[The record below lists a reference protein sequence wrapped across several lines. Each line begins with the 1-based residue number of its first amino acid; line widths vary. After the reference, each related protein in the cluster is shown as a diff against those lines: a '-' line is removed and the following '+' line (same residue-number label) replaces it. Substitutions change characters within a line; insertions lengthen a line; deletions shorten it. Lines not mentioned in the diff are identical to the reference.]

1 MKQVRGAE
9 MPMTRTTDYTLG
21 DLLRRNAA
29 VHGDG
34 IAFRHELQAVTHRA
48 HLQRAQQLAAG
59 LQRLGIAPG
68 ERIAILSKNRVEYVE
83 LLGAAALLGAI
94 VSAINWRL
102 SPAEVLAVLEN
113 DTPRAIVVE
122 DEFWPLLDLALA
134 RTGANLEPLTVGGR
148 RDGFQCI
155 DDLYVEQPA
164 GDAPAAHAPVSA
176 DAPLLLVHTAWTD
189 GRPKAATL
197 SHANLI
203 ANAIQL
209 QAAWQLGADDVYL
222 GCLPLFHSTA
232 ISLTLAVQL
241 AGGATVLTRQ
251 FDPEEAATLTQRHGA
266 TVLGEFAPMLDG
278 LLNVGGDASVRLASL
293 RHVCGL
299 DSPETIR
306 RFEAACPGAIFWAGF
321 GQTEVAGLATLGRFR
336 DAPGAAGFP
345 LGLSAIAIEGEDGR
359 LLPPGGTGEI
369 VVRGP
374 CTCLGYWQ
382 RPEDNAR
389 LLRSGWL
396 HTGDS
401 GRLDAHGRLWYAGR
415 LAAKELIKTGGENV
429 YPSEVEAAIREH
441 SGIAEVAV
449 IGVTDAQWGESI
461 KAVCVA
467 RTGAPPPTPEEI
479 ADFVASRIARY
490 KRPRFV
496 VFVDVLPKKTD
507 EAVDREAVRKLYG

>member
-1 MKQVRGAE
+1 MSRA
-9 MPMTRTTDYTLG
+9 TDYTLG
-21 DLLRRNAA
+21 DLLQRNAT
-29 VHGDG
+29 VHGDS
-34 IAFRHELQAVTHRA
+34 IAFRQDAQAVTHRA
-48 HLQRAQQLAAG
+48 HLERVQQLAAG
-59 LQRLGIAPG
+59 LRRLGIAAG
-68 ERIAILSKNRVEYVE
+68 ERIAILSKNRIEYVE
-83 LLGAAALLGAI
+83 LFGAAALLGAI

-113 DTPRAIVVE
+113 DTPKAIVVE

-134 RTGANLEPLTVGGR
+134 RNGVDLEPLTVGSR
-148 RDGFQCI
+148 RDGFQCL
-155 DDLYVEQPA
+155 DDLYADLSSCDDPSAQ
-164 GDAPAAHAPVSA
+164 APVST

-189 GRPKAATL
+189 GRPKAAAL

-209 QAAWQLGADDVYL
+209 QVAWQLGADDVHL

-241 AGGATVLTRQ
+241 AGGASVLTRQ
-251 FDPEEAATLTQRHGA
+251 FDPEEAAALAQRHQA
-266 TVLGEFAPMLDG
+266 TVLGEFAPMLDS
-278 LLNVGGDASVRLASL
+278 LLGAGSDAPARLASL

-306 RFEAACPGAIFWAGF
+306 RFEATCPGAIFWAGY

-345 LGLSAIAIEGEDGR
+345 LALSSIAIEGEDGR
-359 LLPPGGTGEI
+359 LLPLGETGEI
-369 VVRGP
+369 IVRGP
-374 CTCLGYWQ
+374 CTCLGYWE

-389 LLRSGWL
+389 LLRGGWL

-401 GRLDAHGRLWYAGR
+401 GRLDTQGRLWYAGR
-415 LAAKELIKTGGENV
+415 LAIKELIKTGGENV

-441 SGIAEVAV
+441 VGVAEVAV
-449 IGVTDAQWGESI
+449 IGVADAQWGESI

-467 RTGAPPPTPEEI
+467 HPGASPPTQEEI
-479 ADFVASRIARY
+479 SDFVASRIARY

-496 VFVDVLPKKTD
+496 VFVDALPKQPD
-507 EAVDREAVRKLYG
+507 GAVDRKAVRKLFE

>member
-1 MKQVRGAE
+1 
-9 MPMTRTTDYTLG
+9 MTRTADYTVG
-21 DLLRRNAA
+21 DMLRRNAA

-34 IAFRHELQAVTHRA
+34 IAFRQNLQAVTHCA
-48 HLQRAQQLAAG
+48 HLQRVQQLAAG

-68 ERIAILSKNRVEYVE
+68 ERIAILSKNRIEYAE
-83 LLGAAALLGAI
+83 LLGAAALVGAI

-102 SPAEVLAVLEN
+102 SPAEVLAVVEN
-113 DTPRAIVVE
+113 DTPGAIVVE
-122 DEFWPLLDLALA
+122 AEFWPLLDLVLA
-134 RTGANLEPLTVGGR
+134 RQPSELEPLTVGSR
-148 RDGFQCI
+148 RDGFQCL
-155 DDLYVEQPA
+155 DDLYVDPPA
-164 GDAPAAHAPVSA
+164 GAAPTEPVSA

-203 ANAIQL
+203 ANAVQL

-241 AGGATVLTRQ
+241 AGGSTVLTRQ
-251 FDPEEAATLTQRHGA
+251 FEPEEAATLAQRHGA
-266 TVLGEFAPMLDG
+266 TVLGEFAPMLDS
-278 LLNVGGDASVRLASL
+278 LLNVGGDVPARLASL

-306 RFEAACPGAIFWAGF
+306 RFEAACSGATFWAGF

-359 LLPPGGTGEI
+359 LLPPGETGEI

-389 LLRSGWL
+389 LLRGGWL

-401 GRLDAHGRLWYAGR
+401 GRLDAQGRLWYVGR

-429 YPSEVEAAIREH
+429 YPSEVEAVIREH
-441 SGIAEVAV
+441 PGIAEVAV
-449 IGVTDAQWGESI
+449 IGVMDAQWGESI

-467 RTGAPPPTPEEI
+467 RAGAPPLDQEEI

-496 VFVDVLPKKTD
+496 VFIDALPKKAD
-507 EAVDREAVRKLYG
+507 LGVDREAVRKLCG